1 MRKSATRPVP
11 ALAAIGLLMAVLALA
26 LSLTEP
32 PKDPLRAASLDEE
45 PTSTVPVGDGQPR
58 P

>member
-1 MRKSATRPVP
+1 MRQSATRPVP
-11 ALAAIGLLMAVLALA
+11 ALVAIGLLMAVLVLA

-32 PKDPLRAASLDEE
+32 AKDPLRAASLDEQPAPMAE
-45 PTSTVPVGDGQPR
+45 TGGQPQ

>member
-1 MRKSATRPVP
+1 MRQSATRPVP
-11 ALAAIGLLMAVLALA
+11 ALVAIGLLMVFLVLA

-32 PKDPLRAASLDEE
+32 AKDPLRAASLDEQPAPMAE
-45 PTSTVPVGDGQPR
+45 TGGQPQ